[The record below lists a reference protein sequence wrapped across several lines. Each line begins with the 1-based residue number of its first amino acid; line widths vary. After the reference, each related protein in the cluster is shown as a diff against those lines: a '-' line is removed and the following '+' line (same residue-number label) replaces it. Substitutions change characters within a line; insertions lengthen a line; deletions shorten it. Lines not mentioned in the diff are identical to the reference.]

1 MLDADVRTVASVPGL
16 DWDVARKLTLRLNRD
31 LATLTDLATAY
42 KQAHWNVIGPGFTQL
57 HLLFDRFA
65 DETHAYVDLVAERA
79 VALGG
84 VAHGTLQAAVDCSAL
99 TPFPV
104 DERHEQRLLR
114 ELSVRVE
121 HAAEELRE
129 SIGSGAEEPVAQ
141 AVYIEIAR
149 GIEKQL
155 WMLRAQLPQHP
166 PTTSGGE

>member
-84 VAHGTLQAAVDCSAL
+84 VAHGTLQAVADCSAL

-121 HAAEELRE
+121 RVAEALRE
-129 SIGSGAEEPVAQ
+129 SIASSTEEPVTQ
-141 AVYIEIAR
+141 DVYIEIAR

-155 WMLRAQLPQHP
+155 WMLQAQMPQHP
-166 PTTSGGE
+166 PNTNGGE

>member
-1 MLDADVRTVASVPGL
+1 MLNADVRTVAPVPGL
-16 DWDVARKLTLRLNRD
+16 DWDLVRELTLRLNGD
-31 LATLTDLATAY
+31 LATLTDLAMAY
-42 KQAHWNVIGPGFTQL
+42 KQVHWNVLGPGFTRL

-84 VAHGTLQAAVDCSAL
+84 VAHGTLQAVVDGSTL

-121 HAAEELRE
+121 RVAEALRE
-129 SIGSGAEEPVAQ
+129 SIASTTEEPV
-141 AVYIEIAR
+141 
-149 GIEKQL
+149 
-155 WMLRAQLPQHP
+155 RAGRLHRDCQGDRKAALDVAGPISA
-166 PTTSGGE
+166 TSAEHQRR

>member
-1 MLDADVRTVASVPGL
+1 MSILWSSAP
-16 DWDVARKLTLRLNRD
+16 
-31 LATLTDLATAY
+31 
-42 KQAHWNVIGPGFTQL
+42 L
-57 HLLFDRFA
+57 HL
-65 DETHAYVDLVAERA
+65 

-99 TPFPV
+99 IPFPL

-129 SIGSGAEEPVAQ
+129 SIGSGAEEPVTQ
-141 AVYIEIAR
+141 AVYVEIAR